1 MRFLLYGS
9 PIQEWKGWLTHRHW
23 RFRGVHCRSYDSRQ
37 IEVRDNSSSPRSF
50 IISHP
55 LRPYPTSPEKTRWL
69 YYPDSPQHLRDFAQ
83 TIYCTEEFHN
93 EWENRRN
100 YTLVSFSQSAN
111 V

>member
-1 MRFLLYGS
+1 MVLPYRNGRVGS
-9 PIQEWKGWLTHRHW
+9 LIVIGAFAVSIVGAIT
-23 RFRGVHCRSYDSRQ
+23 SRQ

-69 YYPDSPQHLRDFAQ
+69 YYPDSPQQLRDFAQ